1 MNTAVDITDE
11 KGGFSVKFDEGLR
24 VLVGQTV
31 PTQLFN
37 VCSCFPKMQQGK
49 VEEDSK
55 KLSDVKEVIRESL
68 LKEVESYA
76 FKQGGAKLKG
86 NATAGKTH
94 SAIKA
99 GNNLRIMYRF
109 AEDLQHK
116 DVNDLKNGK
125 HFTGDDFSH
134 EESTDEDRS
143 APDEDAQTDLL
154 MRACCDGGA
163 LSNLPVQ
170 HLHEPRRATV
180 LKTPVALLMNEAT
193 ALEKV

>member
-1 MNTAVDITDE
+1 
-11 KGGFSVKFDEGLR
+11 
-24 VLVGQTV
+24 
-31 PTQLFN
+31 
-37 VCSCFPKMQQGK
+37 
-49 VEEDSK
+49 
-55 KLSDVKEVIRESL
+55 
-68 LKEVESYA
+68 
-76 FKQGGAKLKG
+76 
-86 NATAGKTH
+86 
-94 SAIKA
+94 
-99 GNNLRIMYRF
+99 MYRF